1 MRVKADE
8 VKQGTVVVIDRLR
21 FMFEVKFTEGDRPVC
36 SGEVYYLSS
45 QSEIRGL

>member
-8 VKQGTVVVIDRLR
+8 ESKVKQVVVIDRLR

-36 SGEVYYLSS
+36 SGEVYYLKFSV
-45 QSEIRGL
+45 RH